1 MFSIKVAANPILEG
15 HLEISVAPLETLSE
29 YKSPDP
35 AVERGSELKSTGT
48 LKSKGFIWMT
58 CISGPATGSRAFC
71 SMFFPWEVPGSV
83 FFTIWQPGWKWRWW
97 EPRGLVCTH
106 QYPA

>member
-15 HLEISVAPLETLSE
+15 HLEISVTPLETLSE

-48 LKSKGFIWMT
+48 LIRYFYILLHRINLT
-58 CISGPATGSRAFC
+58 
-71 SMFFPWEVPGSV
+71 
-83 FFTIWQPGWKWRWW
+83 
-97 EPRGLVCTH
+97 
-106 QYPA
+106 Y